1 MNIAQNYK
9 RIAVLTTITFLLL
22 TAIYILLPKTPLIIT
37 GYCWAIFSIAST
49 VIGLLMLTNA
59 SSRNCTTRTAFPL
72 AAMKYAVT
80 QVLTS
85 TVVILLDLSGIW
97 NMSVALFCVLHII
110 LLAFFTSKV
119 LLMDLGEKAIEQT
132 DRKVQEQ
139 TLNWRSL
146 QALSESVLAEAP
158 AELKKNA
165 ESVYEAIR
173 YSDPV
178 SVPDIQSLESD
189 IETEL
194 YTFRAMI
201 AQRDLNAANTQQQIL
216 QCKIE
221 EWNILCKKLKQSAN

>member
-1 MNIAQNYK
+1 MNIVQNYK

-37 GYCWAIFSIAST
+37 GYCWTLFGIVST

-59 SSRNCTTRTAFPL
+59 SSRNYITRTTFPL
-72 AAMKYAVT
+72 EAMKYART
-80 QVLTS
+80 QILLS
-85 TVVILLDLSGIW
+85 TVVILLDLSSIW
-97 NMSVALFCVLHII
+97 NMSVALFCLLHII
-110 LLAFFTSKV
+110 LLAFFTGKMV
-119 LLMDLGEKAIEQT
+119 FIDMGEKAIEQT

-139 TLNWRSL
+139 THNWRSL
-146 QALSESVLAEAP
+146 QALAESILATAP
-158 AELKKNA
+158 IELKKSA

-178 SVPDIQSLESD
+178 SAPDTQSLESS

-221 EWNILCKKLKQSAN
+221 ERNILCKKLKQSAN

>member
-1 MNIAQNYK
+1 MNIAQNCK

-37 GYCWAIFSIAST
+37 GYCWTLFGIVST

-59 SSRNCTTRTAFPL
+59 SSRNYITRTTFPL
-72 AAMKYAVT
+72 EAMKYART
-80 QVLTS
+80 QILLS

-139 TLNWRSL
+139 TRNWRSL
-146 QALSESVLAEAP
+146 QALAESILATAP
-158 AELKKNA
+158 VELKKSA

-178 SVPDIQSLESD
+178 SAPDAQSLESS
-189 IETEL
+189 IKTEL

-221 EWNILCKKLKQSAN
+221 ERNILCKKLKQSAN

>member
-178 SVPDIQSLESD
+178 SAPDAQSLESS

-221 EWNILCKKLKQSAN
+221 ERNILCKKLKQSAN

>member
-221 EWNILCKKLKQSAN
+221 ERNILCKKLKQSAN

>member
-178 SVPDIQSLESD
+178 SAPDAQSLESS